1 MLTFLK
7 IITYSVYS
15 LISFTNVT
23 QQVILPRKFRT
34 ITNNIPPYAKP
45 MPNGVAPSSISLS
58 SSHSTSSSSS
68 TASSDDDQPKP
79 QPSLTPSDGD
89 AVSNGTAAHN
99 QPAVQGLLLTRQA
112 LHTYQSNNHL
122 VHYKYSTYGRSHH
135 ELPR

>member
-1 MLTFLK
+1 MS
-7 IITYSVYS
+7 I
-15 LISFTNVT
+15 TNVT

-45 MPNGVAPSSISLS
+45 TPNGVAISAPSSISLS

-79 QPSLTPSDGD
+79 QPSPTPSDGD
-89 AVSNGTAAHN
+89 AVSNGTTAPN
-99 QPAVQGLLLTRQA
+99 QPAAQGLLLTRQA
-112 LHTYQSNNHL
+112 LHTYHSNNHL